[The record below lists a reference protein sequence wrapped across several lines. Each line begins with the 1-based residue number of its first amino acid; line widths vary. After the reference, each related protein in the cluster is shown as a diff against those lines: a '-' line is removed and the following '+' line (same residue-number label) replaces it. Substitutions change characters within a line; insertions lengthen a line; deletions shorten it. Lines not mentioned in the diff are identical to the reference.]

1 MLTQTRAAHN
11 CKTTFVH
18 GVNPFIVAAA
28 FAPVPEPKQ
37 QEPKGEQCYGNQPTL
52 QVAIFALLADGKP
65 RTALEISLEID
76 RRHKSVEHVLWHLAK
91 CGMISSKLV
100 KRECVRPVP
109 VYSLWSTE

>member
-1 MLTQTRAAHN
+1 MLTRAAHN

-37 QEPKGEQCYGNQPTL
+37 QEPKGSKLTGRPPIL
-52 QVAIFALLADGKP
+52 QSQIFSLLADRKP

-109 VYSLWSTE
+109 VYSLWGTE